1 MRIRK
6 SNAAV
11 LSLALV
17 VMSCT
22 STTDEAEEATTTV
35 ATETSV
41 DDSVAVDSSGAVDRD
56 ATEDDE
62 PDDLV
67 AEDTDDPA
75 DDGAPATTEPD
86 DADADPDVD
95 PETDELAE
103 ANPAVLAA
111 EDLGDGWEL
120 YFGDTNTL
128 EPADL
133 TFPDCDTSPPAVG
146 LTGPLTF
153 YQNEALG
160 DFTQMIFDSE
170 AATIDEWFATVERVV
185 DCGEVTENGSP
196 SVYSYEPLSSDL
208 GADDV
213 LSLRAVELDAGGQPA
228 TGGLLVFARFGDT
241 LMLGVTTF
249 GLQVADLDADW
260 VGAQLRLSAEKA
272 GLI

>member
-1 MRIRK
+1 M
-6 SNAAV
+6 V
-11 LSLALV
+11 T
-17 VMSCT
+17 SCT
-22 STTDEAEEATTTV
+22 SATDEAVETTTTV
-35 ATETSV
+35 ATETSIDDPAAV
-41 DDSVAVDSSGAVDRD
+41 DDEP
-56 ATEDDE
+56 TEDDE

-67 AEDTDDPA
+67 VEDTDASTDEPD
-75 DDGAPATTEPD
+75 DDGAPATTEPAD
-86 DADADPDVD
+86 NDPDADPA
-95 PETDELAE
+95 TDELGNSDPD
-103 ANPAVLAA
+103 ANPAILAA
-111 EDLGDGWEL
+111 EDLGEGWEL
-120 YFGDTNTL
+120 YFGDTTTL

-160 DFTQMIFDSE
+160 DFTQMVFESDT
-170 AATIDEWFATVERVV
+170 ATIEEWFETIDRVV

-196 SVYSYEPLSSDL
+196 SVYTYEPLSSDL

-213 LSLRAVELDAGGQPA
+213 ISLRAVELNASGQPA

-249 GLQVADLDADW
+249 GLEVADLDADW
-260 VGAQLRLSAEKA
+260 VGAQLTLSAEQA